1 MFHSP
6 NMSRPSDVGL
16 EMEHPDGADWINLGE
31 LAASSQAA

>member
-6 NMSRPSDVGL
+6 NMSCPSDVEV

-31 LAASSQAA
+31 HPASSQAA